1 MISETA
7 FIGEGTEIGSGVI
20 IEDGAKV
27 GEHCQIGHYVIIRSG
42 AVVGGHVRIDDHA
55 VIGKQPM
62 KALTSATSSGE
73 IQPPCRIGSGTI
85 IGTGAVIYANAIIGE
100 NCLIADLATVRENV
114 TIGDRTIVGRGVAI
128 ENFCSIG
135 SRCKLETNAY
145 ITAYSTIGND
155 CFIAPGVVTS
165 NDNFAGRDPER
176 FNHFKGITVEDGGR
190 LGAQATVLP
199 GVVIASECLVAACAV
214 VTRST
219 GSQEIVAGNP
229 AKKLRNVPEAQLLKN
244 QPVKR

>member
-1 MISETA
+1 MISMNAIVGTGTKTGNYSTIEDDVR
-7 FIGEGTEIGSGVI
+7 IGEGCRIGNNVVI
-20 IEDGAKV
+20 YNGTI
-27 GEHCQIGHYVIIRSG
+27 IGDN
-42 AVVGGHVRIDDHA
+42 VRIDDHA

-73 IQPPCRIGSGTI
+73 TQPPCQIGSGTI
-85 IGTGAVIYANAIIGE
+85 IGTGVVIYANAIIGE

-114 TIGDRTIVGRGVAI
+114 TVGERTIVGRGVAI
-128 ENFCSIG
+128 ENYCKIG

-199 GVVIASECLVAACAV
+199 GVIIASESLVAAGAV

-219 GSQEIVAGNP
+219 ASQEIVVGNP
-229 AKKLRNVPEAQLLKN
+229 AKKLRNVSEAQLLKN